1 MEPATNGGGG
11 ELGQQ
16 QQQQQQWLAMQQQYQ
31 QQWIAMQQYP
41 PAAAAALQQQQM
53 AAAAAAAMYHQP
65 PPLPPHYLPY
75 HYYQQQQQLN
85 QVAAP
90 CPQIQNTSEENKTI
104 WIGDLQ
110 PWMDE
115 HYLQACF
122 APTGEAIA
130 VKIIRNKQTGQ
141 SERFGFIEFL
151 SHAAAE
157 NVLQTYN
164 GTAMPNADQLA
175 FRLNWATFSTGIRRQ
190 DAGSDLSVFVGDLA
204 SDVTDTVLHET
215 FAARYPSVKGAKVV
229 VDANTGRSKGYGF
242 VRFGDETERSRAM
255 IEMNGQYCSSRPMRI
270 GIATPKKPSA
280 QQQYPSQ
287 VLSGGAAANG
297 TQSENDTSNTTVFVG
312 GLDSE
317 ITDEELRQTFSEY
330 GEVLSVKIPV
340 GKGCGFVQFS
350 SRPSAEE
357 SIQQL
362 NNTVIGKSTLR
373 LSWGRTPANKQSRMD
388 SGNQWNGNYYGKQG
402 YGYTVPQ
409 GQDPN
414 IYASGAGYGTPTN
427 GYGNH

>member
-1 MEPATNGGGG
+1 MQPASNGGD
-11 ELGQQ
+11 LS
-16 QQQQQQWLAMQQQYQ
+16 QQQWLAMQQQYQ
-31 QQWIAMQQYP
+31 QQWMAMQQYP
-41 PAAAAALQQQQM
+41 PAAAAAAAAALQQQQM
-53 AAAAAAAMYHQP
+53 AAAMYHHQP
-65 PPLPPHYLPY
+65 SHPHYLPY
-75 HYYQQQQQLN
+75 HHYQHHQQQLT
-85 QVAAP
+85 P
-90 CPQIQNTSEENKTI
+90 PQIQNTSQDNKTI

-115 HYLQACF
+115 SYLQSCF
-122 APTGEAIA
+122 ASPGEAIA

-157 NVLQTYN
+157 KVLQTYN
-164 GTAMPNADQLA
+164 GTAMPNTDQLA
-175 FRLNWATFSTGIRRQ
+175 FRLNWATFSTGERRQ

-215 FAARYPSVKGAKVV
+215 FATRYPSVRGAKVV

-255 IEMNGQYCSSRPMRI
+255 TEMNGQYCSSRPMRI
-270 GIATPKKPSA
+270 GVATPKKPSA

-287 VLSGGAAANG
+287 VLSGGAVANG
-297 TQSENDTSNTTVFVG
+297 AQSENDTSNTTVFVG
-312 GLDSE
+312 GLNSE
-317 ITDEELRQTFSEY
+317 ITDEELRQTFSEF

-350 SRPSAEE
+350 NRSSAEE

-414 IYASGAGYGTPTN
+414 MYASGAGYGAPTN

>member
-1 MEPATNGGGG
+1 MQPPSNGGDMS
-11 ELGQQ
+11 
-16 QQQQQQWLAMQQQYQ
+16 QQQQQWLAMQQQYQ
-31 QQWIAMQQYP
+31 QQWLAMQQYP

-53 AAAAAAAMYHQP
+53 AAAAMFHQ
-65 PPLPPHYLPY
+65 PPHYLPY
-75 HYYQQQQQLN
+75 HYYQHQQA
-85 QVAAP
+85 QVAVAP
-90 CPQIQNTSEENKTI
+90 PPPPQIQSSSEENKTI

-115 HYLQACF
+115 HYLQSCF

-157 NVLQTYN
+157 KVLQTYN

-175 FRLNWATFSTGIRRQ
+175 FRLNWATFSTGERRQ

-215 FAARYPSVKGAKVV
+215 FATRYPSVRGAKVV

-255 IEMNGQYCSSRPMRI
+255 TEMNGQYCSSRPMRI
-270 GIATPKKPSA
+270 GVATPKKPST
-280 QQQYPSQ
+280 QQQFSQ

-297 TQSENDTSNTTVFVG
+297 AHSENDTSNTTVFVG

-317 ITDEELRQTFSEY
+317 ITDEELKQTFSEF

-350 SRPSAEE
+350 NRSSAEDA
-357 SIQQL
+357 IQQL
-362 NNTVIGKSTLR
+362 NNTVIGKQTVR
-373 LSWGRTPANKQSRMD
+373 LSWGRTPANKQLRMD

-414 IYASGAGYGTPTN
+414 MYGSGAGYGAPTN

>member
-1 MEPATNGGGG
+1 MQPPSNGGDMS
-11 ELGQQ
+11 
-16 QQQQQQWLAMQQQYQ
+16 QQQQQWLAMQQQYQ
-31 QQWIAMQQYP
+31 QQWLAMQQYP

-53 AAAAAAAMYHQP
+53 AAAAMFHQ
-65 PPLPPHYLPY
+65 PPHYLPY
-75 HYYQQQQQLN
+75 HYYQHQQA
-85 QVAAP
+85 QVAVAP
-90 CPQIQNTSEENKTI
+90 PPPPQIQSSSEENKTI

-115 HYLQACF
+115 HYLQSCF

-157 NVLQTYN
+157 KVLQTYN

-175 FRLNWATFSTGIRRQ
+175 FRLNWATFSTGERRQ

-215 FAARYPSVKGAKVV
+215 FATRYPSVRGAKVV

-255 IEMNGQYCSSRPMRI
+255 TEMNGQYCSSRPMRI
-270 GIATPKKPSA
+270 GVATPKKPST
-280 QQQYPSQ
+280 QQQFSQ
-287 VLSGGAAANG
+287 AVVLSGGAAANG
-297 TQSENDTSNTTVFVG
+297 AHSENDTSNTTIKMIIY
-312 GLDSE
+312 LLCRS
-317 ITDEELRQTFSEY
+317 
-330 GEVLSVKIPV
+330 
-340 GKGCGFVQFS
+340 
-350 SRPSAEE
+350 SAEDA
-357 SIQQL
+357 IQQL
-362 NNTVIGKSTLR
+362 NNTVIGKQTVR
-373 LSWGRTPANKQSRMD
+373 LSWGRTPANKQLRMD

-414 IYASGAGYGTPTN
+414 MYGSGAGYGAPTN

>member
-1 MEPATNGGGG
+1 MQPASNGGD
-11 ELGQQ
+11 LSQ
-16 QQQQQQWLAMQQQYQ
+16 QQQQQQWLALQQQYQ
-31 QQWIAMQQYP
+31 QQWMAMQQYP
-41 PAAAAALQQQQM
+41 PAAAAAAALQQQQM

-65 PPLPPHYLPY
+65 PPPPHYLPY

-85 QVAAP
+85 P
-90 CPQIQNTSEENKTI
+90 PPQIQNTSEDNKTI

-115 HYLQACF
+115 HYLQNCF

-157 NVLQTYN
+157 KVLQTYN
-164 GTAMPNADQLA
+164 GTAMPNTDQLA
-175 FRLNWATFSTGIRRQ
+175 FRLNWATFSTGERRQ

-204 SDVTDTVLHET
+204 ADVTDTVLHET
-215 FAARYPSVKGAKVV
+215 FATRYPSVRGAKVV

-255 IEMNGQYCSSRPMRI
+255 TEMNGQYCSSRPMRI
-270 GIATPKKPSA
+270 GVATPKKPSA

-287 VLSGGAAANG
+287 AVVLSGGAVANG
-297 TQSENDTSNTTVFVG
+297 AHSANDTSNTTVFVG

-317 ITDEELRQTFSEY
+317 ITDEELRQTFSEF

-350 SRPSAEE
+350 NRSSAEE

-414 IYASGAGYGTPTN
+414 IYASGAGYGAPTN